1 MLLVCIKSCRVN
13 EFDGSGCGC
22 GWMGGWLLNLGSVC
36 VAAFLLLIVPNK
48 LKKKSKLK
56 KNKSFNGCLEWL

>member
-1 MLLVCIKSCRVN
+1 MLLVCTKSCRIN

-48 LKKKSKLK
+48 SKLK
-56 KNKSFNGCLEWL
+56 KKEIS